1 MTARANKPKSFQ
13 DRLSQL
19 SELVEELESGDLD
32 LELAI
37 QKYEEGRKL
46 ERALLIELKGY
57 EKRLEVLMRDE
68 DGEDH
73 PVEITEGLPS

>member
-1 MTARANKPKSFQ
+1 
-13 DRLSQL
+13 
-19 SELVEELESGDLD
+19 